1 MNAITLAII
10 EKEAEIAE
18 VQSQIDNFEYESS
31 ESEYD
36 EFLDSFGDV
45 EICGHSYLASRA
57 LKLIDPIAY
66 RCGKVD
72 YDSSVDI
79 EELDEFQDL
88 WETLEK
94 LKSELFDLN
103 MEAE

>member
-1 MNAITLAII
+1 MNAINLAII

-18 VQSQIDNFEYESS
+18 VQSQINNFEYESS
-31 ESEYD
+31 EPDYD
-36 EFLDSFGDV
+36 EVLDSEG
-45 EICGHSYLASRA
+45 EINVNGLSFYPSDIIKNC
-57 LKLIDPIAY
+57 DPIAY

-79 EELDEFQDL
+79 EDLDEYQDL
-88 WETLEK
+88 LETLEQ